1 MSAKDRDMSDNVR
14 ASLLMVASMAG
25 FAIED
30 LMIKL
35 LSATVPVGQML
46 FMLGIGG
53 SGFFALMIVL
63 LRQRFWSADLTSGPF
78 LLRSGAEMFST
89 MAGVTALSMI
99 PLSLASSIL
108 QAAPLL
114 VTIGA
119 AVFLGEKVGW
129 RRWTAIC
136 TGLLGVL
143 LILRPGSDGFDP
155 AVWLAVAAVLALAV
169 RDLATRATTMRITTL
184 QLTFWG
190 FLLSV
195 PAGLIVHLSL
205 GQTMVSLSRSD
216 WLMLGATQV
225 LGITFYY
232 TLTLAL
238 RLGEASFVVPFRY
251 TRLIFAIALGV
262 FVLGES
268 IDSLMIVG
276 LVLVTASG
284 IYTLMREARRRRDS
298 AAVTL
303 LNGQP

>member
-1 MSAKDRDMSDNVR
+1 
-14 ASLLMVASMAG
+14 MVASMAG
-25 FAIED
+25 FAVED

-216 WLMLGATQV
+216 WLMLGVTQV

-238 RLGEASFVVPFRY
+238 RLGEASVVVPFRY

-298 AAVTL
+298 AAVSL
-303 LNGQP
+303 PNGQA